1 VRLRALD
8 DADATA
14 VRFSSVHRFKGL
26 EADAVVLCELA
37 AGAGRLGAV
46 LRYIGGTRAKHW
58 LAVCAYEGGA

>member
-1 VRLRALD
+1 
-8 DADATA
+8 

-37 AGAGRLGAV
+37 ADAGRLGAV